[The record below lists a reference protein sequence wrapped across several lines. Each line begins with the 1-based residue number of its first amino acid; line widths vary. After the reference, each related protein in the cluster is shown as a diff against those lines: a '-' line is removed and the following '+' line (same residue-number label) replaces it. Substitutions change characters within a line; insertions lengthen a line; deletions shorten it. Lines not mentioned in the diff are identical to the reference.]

1 MNINK
6 NNIMNNKKEAI
17 NKLDNMLNDLIN
29 TDDLRHNKKAN
40 LLSYW
45 LKTFVDY
52 LKWEDTLI
60 LTE

>member
-1 MNINK
+1 MERMNINK

-40 LLSYW
+40 LL
-45 LKTFVDY
+45 LR
-52 LKWEDTLI
+52 
-60 LTE
+60 